1 MNKTPKQP
9 IFIRIKPETLVMLD
23 RACKA
28 QSRSRSTMID
38 LVLQETLTKQ
48 YADLSVRLNSLVGV
62 QA

>member
-1 MNKTPKQP
+1 
-9 IFIRIKPETLVMLD
+9 MLD

-28 QSRSRSTMID
+28 QSRSRSQMID

-48 YADLSVRLNSLVGV
+48 YADLSVRLNNLVGV

>member
-9 IFIRIKPETLVMLD
+9 IFVRIRPETLIMLD

-28 QSRSRSTMID
+28 QARSRSQMID
-38 LVLQETLTKQ
+38 MVLQETLTKQ
-48 YADLSVRLNSLVGV
+48 YADLSVRLNNLIGA